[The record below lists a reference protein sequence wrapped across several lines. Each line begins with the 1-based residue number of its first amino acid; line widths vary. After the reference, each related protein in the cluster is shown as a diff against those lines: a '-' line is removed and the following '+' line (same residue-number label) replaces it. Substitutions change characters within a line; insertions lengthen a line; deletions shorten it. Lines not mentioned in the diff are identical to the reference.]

1 MIGAKPHP
9 ALPLPVFMTPTLSAT
24 HSDTVR
30 RIVADLKGRPG
41 PLLEVLHAIQAA
53 LGYVP
58 DGAVPLVAQGLNISR
73 AEVHGV
79 VTFYH
84 YFRRTP
90 PGKHVV
96 SLCRAESCQALG
108 ADQLTEHAKR
118 KLGVD
123 FHETTADGEFSL
135 EPVYCLGNCACS
147 PAAMVDG
154 RLYGR
159 LTRDS
164 FDAMLAKEQ
173 GLKKS

>member
-1 MIGAKPHP
+1 MI
-9 ALPLPVFMTPTLSAT
+9 PTLSPAHT
-24 HSDTVR
+24 DTVR
-30 RIVADLKGRPG
+30 RIVADLKTRPG
-41 PLLEVLHAIQAA
+41 PLIEILHAIQAA

-58 DGAVPLVAQGLNISR
+58 EGAVPLVAQGLNLSR

-96 SLCRAESCQALG
+96 SICRAEACQSMG
-108 ADQLTEHAKR
+108 ADALAEHAKR
-118 KLGVD
+118 SLGVD

-135 EPVYCLGNCACS
+135 EPIYCLGNCACS

-154 RLYGR
+154 RLHGR
-159 LTRDS
+159 LTPER
-164 FDAMLAKEQ
+164 FDAVIVAEQ
-173 GLKKS
+173 NRKKS

>member
-1 MIGAKPHP
+1 MQTLPP
-9 ALPLPVFMTPTLSAT
+9 AE
-24 HSDTVR
+24 SDTVR

-58 DGAVPLVAQGLNISR
+58 ADAVPLVAEGLNLSR

-84 YFRRTP
+84 YFRHAPAGAHT
-90 PGKHVV
+90 V
-96 SLCRAESCQALG
+96 SLCRAEACQSMGGERLA
-108 ADQLTEHAKR
+108 EHAR
-118 KLGVD
+118 RRLGID
-123 FHETTADGEFSL
+123 FHQTTPDGQLSL

-154 RLYGR
+154 RLHGR
-159 LTRDS
+159 VTPERFDEILTQ
-164 FDAMLAKEQ
+164 LAAEQ
-173 GLKKS
+173 GRKS